1 MRQIQLKTKTIN
13 RIGFITGNAFRQVLI
28 AVFGMTVPFVVIH
41 NSSKIIWGS
50 FVPLLLFSLL
60 AAQIINWGNK
70 EYLLRIFSKTPGKIN
85 VAYSQNLVAR
95 LPILIFFSI
104 LTCFYFPVSFGIWIS
119 LWLSGRYL
127 QQSTEALIVYEK
139 KFSASIVIELF
150 AFAIFCI
157 AFLLFNQH
165 DLYFLLIFYS
175 SYQIL
180 KGCSYFLLFYGFF
193 NKANLKPDFSF
204 FTVSFPFFVLSILG
218 FLASKVDV
226 YLLAHLGNKIATSDY
241 QIINSLLVFVMSL
254 SALIYAPF
262 TKNIYRNKKS
272 VIQKTRNLLAIS
284 GLVLVPISLC
294 CITLIACFYLG
305 LHLSFLFYT
314 IAFFYIFPSF
324 LYGIE
329 VINLFRSHKEKT
341 VVVILFFGATANT
354 ILSGLFLYFDFG
366 MTGALLGSAIAQ
378 LMVLFLFKLNLYFE
392 K

>member
-1 MRQIQLKTKTIN
+1 LRQIQLKAKTIN
-13 RIGFITGNAFRQVLI
+13 RIGFITGNTFRQVLI
-28 AVFGMTVPFVVIH
+28 AIFGMTVPFLVIH

-70 EYLLRIFSKTPGKIN
+70 EYLLRVFSKTPGKIN
-85 VAYSQNLVAR
+85 VAYSQNLITR
-95 LPILIFFSI
+95 LPILVFFSI
-104 LTCFYFPVSFGIWIS
+104 SACFYFSVSFGIWIF

-139 KFSASIVIELF
+139 KFSASIALELF
-150 AFAIFCI
+150 AFTLFFI
-157 AFLLFNQH
+157 AFLLFHQH
-165 DLYFLLIFYS
+165 NLYFLLIVYS
-175 SYQIL
+175 SYQML
-180 KGCSYFLLFYGFF
+180 KGCGYFFLFYAFF
-193 NKANLKPDFSF
+193 NKSYLKPDFSF
-204 FTVSFPFFVLSILG
+204 FTVAFPFFLLAVLG

-284 GLVLVPISLC
+284 GLVVVPISLC
-294 CITLIACFYLG
+294 CITLIDCFYLG

-366 MTGALLGSAIAQ
+366 MTGALLGSAISQ
-378 LMVLFLFKLNLYFE
+378 LMVLFLFKLNLYLE